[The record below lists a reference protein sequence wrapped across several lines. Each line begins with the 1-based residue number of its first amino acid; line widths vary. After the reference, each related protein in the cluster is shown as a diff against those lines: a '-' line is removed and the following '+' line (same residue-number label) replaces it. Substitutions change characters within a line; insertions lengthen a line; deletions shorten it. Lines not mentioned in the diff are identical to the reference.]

1 MAETHADVPVGNQ
14 DEGDFLP
21 PSNGWIQRMLDG
33 FTSILNASGTLII
46 VAVMLIINADVLSR
60 SLLGKP
66 VSGVPE
72 LVSMSIVAI
81 VFLQI
86 AHTLRSG
93 GLTRAEVLIERLP
106 RRLQAALETLYCG
119 VGAGLCVV
127 LFHGLLPI
135 FLRAWS
141 RNTYV
146 GNIGDFSAPIWPVRL
161 IMLIGVVALG
171 LQFLLRTIR
180 AARVAADTRKPAL
193 APVHKS
199 QGGRA

>member
-1 MAETHADVPVGNQ
+1 MADTHADIPADNP

-21 PSNGWIQRMLDG
+21 PPDNLVQRVLDG
-33 FTSILNASGTLII
+33 FTSILNAGGTLLI
-46 VAVMLIINADVLSR
+46 VAVMLIINSDVLSR

-106 RRLQAALETLYCG
+106 RRVQAGLEAVYCLVG
-119 VGAGLCVV
+119 VGLCAV

-141 RNTYV
+141 RNTFV

-161 IMLIGVVALG
+161 IMLVGVVTLG

-180 AARVAADTRKPAL
+180 AARVAAKSGKPQARL
-193 APVHKS
+193 VHKS
-199 QGGRA
+199 QGEQA